1 MTGDNTKGVMKTFD
15 IVSAVLLVI
24 GGLNWGLIGF
34 FGFDL
39 VASVFGSMSLF
50 SKILYSIIGLCGL
63 YQMLL
68 VRTISRRWECNWL
81 FETVETPIG

>member
-50 SKILYSIIGLCGL
+50 SKILYPVLETQINEYNGNNIEIINDVLMGFKD
-63 YQMLL
+63 YSKQ
-68 VRTISRRWECNWL
+68 
-81 FETVETPIG
+81 F